1 MSSILNLSSVPE
13 IGIPS
18 GRTHGSRK
26 HHNWKLNLLSY
37 QRERESERERE
48 RGERYLLAN
57 CLETVTCLQAATA
70 PAANLQ
76 RRSSSSSEESPRLA
90 AIWAPLTSHNTGFFG
105 KPTNPPKDYYCT
117 TYKHFVIAV
126 CVGPKFRWR
135 LRRGALPA

>member
-48 RGERYLLAN
+48 GSVTYSPTALKPSRAYKLPLLLLLICN
-57 CLETVTCLQAATA
+57 AA
-70 PAANLQ
+70 AAAARNP
-76 RRSSSSSEESPRLA
+76 PRLA